1 MVESHIGRM
10 AETNSI
16 GSAAVR
22 GVFWSIIQNW
32 GGKLFTSVLFIVLAR
47 FLSPTDYG
55 MVAAAG
61 LVLMLIQM
69 LSEFGFADA
78 IVQKRNLEPSDINL
92 PFYVSVAV
100 ATLLATAVCV
110 FSSELESWFEV
121 DGLAPII
128 VAICILLPLNTASL
142 FQEVNY
148 RRALAFKPLAIR
160 TFISNIIGGGVAIA
174 FAIMGLGVWSLVVQ
188 TYVATIVT
196 LIWLW
201 RKPHWLPGTT
211 LRPGS
216 LVELLRFGSSALGLR
231 IVEFGSTRLIDFII
245 LGRYGVAVF
254 GLYTVGSRLYQLL
267 MQLLQSALYD
277 VSLTVLSR
285 VSHERERMAELYK
298 QLIVISAIVSTPAFV
313 LFAALAPEICR
324 VLFGAQWQGA
334 DEIARP
340 LLLLGALQCVQFQ
353 NGPFL
358 SARGQPNKVLIAGT
372 VKSVSTILM
381 ILLIPTDSI
390 SELVIVYVLGQ
401 LASTPFTFFFVSREL
416 DVPLLRIIFLL
427 LPSFASSG
435 LGFFLVQWMRPEVAS
450 LALGDF
456 MSGLMLG
463 SAFVV
468 IYFSLMALLARRQA
482 RSALLFV
489 MSKMRSRKE
498 ANA

>member
-1 MVESHIGRM
+1 M
-10 AETNSI
+10 AEQHSI
-16 GSAAVR
+16 GNAALT
-22 GVFWSIIQNW
+22 GVFWSIVQNW
-32 GGKLFTSVLFIVLAR
+32 GGKLFTSILFVILAR

-55 MVAAAG
+55 MVATAG

-69 LSEFGFADA
+69 ISEFGFGDA
-78 IVQKRNLEPSDINL
+78 IVQKRDLEPSDVNL
-92 PFYVSVAV
+92 PFYASVAV
-100 ATLLATAVCV
+100 ATLLAVTVCV
-110 FSSELESWFEV
+110 FSSELERWFEV
-121 DGLAPII
+121 EGLAPII

-160 TFISNIIGGGVAIA
+160 TFISNIVGGGVAIA

-211 LRPGS
+211 LNLRS
-216 LVELLRFGSSALGLR
+216 FIQLFRFGSSALSLR
-231 IVEFGSTRLIDFII
+231 SVEFASTRLIDFII
-245 LGRYGVAVF
+245 LGRYGVAAF
-254 GLYTVGSRLYQLL
+254 GLYTVGSRLYQIL

-285 VSHERERMAELYK
+285 ISHERERMAELYK
-298 QLIVISAIVSTPAFV
+298 QLIGISAIVSTPAFV

-324 VLFGAQWQGA
+324 VLFGLAWQGA

-340 LLLLGALQCVQFQ
+340 LLVLGALQCVQFQ

-358 SARGQPNKVLIAGT
+358 SARGSPNKVLIAGT

-381 ILLIPTDSI
+381 ILLIPTHSI
-390 SELVIVYVLGQ
+390 GELVVIYVLGQ
-401 LASTPFTFFFVSREL
+401 LASTPFTFFYVSREL
-416 DVPLLRIIFLL
+416 NVPLRRIILLL
-427 LPSFASSG
+427 LPSFVSNGVS
-435 LGFFLVQWMRPEVAS
+435 FLVVELMRPEVAS
-450 LALGDF
+450 FGLGDF
-456 MSGLMLG
+456 MAGLMLG
-463 SAFVV
+463 FIFVV
-468 IYFSLMALLARRQA
+468 TYFSLMALVARRQA
-482 RSALLFV
+482 QAALLFV
-489 MSKMRSRKE
+489 TSKMLPRKE

>member
-1 MVESHIGRM
+1 MTTS
-10 AETNSI
+10 NSI

-22 GVFWSIIQNW
+22 GVFWSIVQNW

-47 FLSPTDYG
+47 FLNPTDYG
-55 MVAAAG
+55 MVATAG

-78 IVQKRNLEPSDINL
+78 IVQKRDLEPSDVNL

-100 ATLLATAVCV
+100 ATLLAIAVCV
-110 FSSELESWFEV
+110 FSPELESWFEV

-142 FQEVNY
+142 FQEVSY

-160 TFISNIIGGGVAIA
+160 TFISNIIGGV
-174 FAIMGLGVWSLVVQ
+174 FAIVFAITGLGVWSLVVQ
-188 TYVATIVT
+188 GYVATVVN
-196 LIWLW
+196 LVWLW
-201 RKPHWLPGTT
+201 RKPYWLPGFT
-211 LRPGS
+211 LRPDS
-216 LVELLRFGSSALGLR
+216 FIALLRFGSSALGLR
-231 IVEFGSTRLIDFII
+231 IVEFASTRLIDFII
-245 LGRYGVAVF
+245 LGRYGVAAF
-254 GLYTVGSRLYQLL
+254 GLYTVGSRLYQLM

-298 QLIVISAIVSTPAFV
+298 QLIAISAIVSTPAFV

-358 SARGQPNKVLIAGT
+358 SARGNPNKVLIAGT
-372 VKSVSTILM
+372 VKSVATILM

-390 SELVIVYVLGQ
+390 GELVVYVFGQ

-416 DVPLLRIIFLL
+416 DVPLRRIFLVL
-427 LPSFASSG
+427 LPSFAASG
-435 LGFFLVQWMRPEVAS
+435 FCFALVHWMRPEIAG
-450 LALGDF
+450 LGLGDF
-456 MSGLMLG
+456 ISGILLG

-468 IYFSLMALLARRQA
+468 TYLLLMALVARTQA
-482 RSALLFV
+482 RSALMFV
-489 MSKMRSRKE
+489 MSKVLSRKE
-498 ANA
+498 AHA

>member
-1 MVESHIGRM
+1 MTTS
-10 AETNSI
+10 NSI

-22 GVFWSIIQNW
+22 GVFWSIVQNW

-47 FLSPTDYG
+47 FLNPTDYG
-55 MVAAAG
+55 MVATAG

-78 IVQKRNLEPSDINL
+78 IVQKRDLEPSDVNL

-100 ATLLATAVCV
+100 ATLLSIAVCV
-110 FSSELESWFEV
+110 FSPELESWFEV

-142 FQEVNY
+142 FQEVSY

-160 TFISNIIGGGVAIA
+160 TFISNIIGGV
-174 FAIMGLGVWSLVVQ
+174 FAIVFAITGLGVWSLVVQ
-188 TYVATIVT
+188 GYVATVVN
-196 LIWLW
+196 LVWLW
-201 RKPHWLPGTT
+201 RKPYWLPGFT
-211 LRPGS
+211 LRPDSFIG
-216 LVELLRFGSSALGLR
+216 LLRFGSSALGLR
-231 IVEFGSTRLIDFII
+231 IVEFASTRLIDFII
-245 LGRYGVAVF
+245 LGRYGVAAF
-254 GLYTVGSRLYQLL
+254 GLYTVGSRLYQLM

-298 QLIVISAIVSTPAFV
+298 QLIAISAIVSTPAFV

-358 SARGQPNKVLIAGT
+358 SARGNPNKVLIAGT
-372 VKSVSTILM
+372 VKSVATILM

-390 SELVIVYVLGQ
+390 GELVVVYVFGQ

-416 DVPLLRIIFLL
+416 DVPLRRIFLVL
-427 LPSFASSG
+427 LPSFAVSG
-435 LGFFLVQWMRPEVAS
+435 LCFALVHWMRPEIAG
-450 LALGDF
+450 LGLGDF
-456 MSGLMLG
+456 ISGILLG
-463 SAFVV
+463 STFVV
-468 IYFSLMALLARRQA
+468 TYFLLMALVARTQA
-482 RSALLFV
+482 RSALMFI
-489 MSKMRSRKE
+489 MSKVLSRKE
-498 ANA
+498 AHA